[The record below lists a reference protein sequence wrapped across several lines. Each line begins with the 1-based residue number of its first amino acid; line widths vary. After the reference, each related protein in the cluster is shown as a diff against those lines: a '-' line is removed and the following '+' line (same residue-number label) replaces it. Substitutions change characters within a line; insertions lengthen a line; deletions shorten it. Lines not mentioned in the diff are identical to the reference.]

1 MREDI
6 LVTRNLSKKYGN
18 NTVVDN
24 VNMTIKKG
32 DIYGLVGKN
41 GAGKTTIIRMILSL
55 SKESSGEFKL
65 FNATSEKE
73 KLEKHGLVGSIVET
87 PAFYPYL
94 SAKQNLEY
102 YRLQRGIVEKDAV
115 DEALKFVGLEDVG
128 NKKFKG
134 FSLGMKQRL
143 GLALAIMSNPDFL
156 ILDEPINGL
165 DPMGIKEVRETLLK
179 LNKVKNTTILI
190 SSHIL
195 GELSQ
200 LASCYGFIDD
210 GKLIE
215 EISSE
220 ELLNK
225 CKHCLAIKVDD
236 LEKASAILESKF
248 KCENYEVLN
257 GNLIK
262 IYDYLEE
269 SHIINKS
276 FVENGIMVYSL
287 QKIGSNLEEYFL
299 NLVGGEHNA

>member
-102 YRLQRGIVEKDAV
+102 YRLQRGIVEK
-115 DEALKFVGLEDVG
+115 
-128 NKKFKG
+128 
-134 FSLGMKQRL
+134 MQ
-143 GLALAIMSNPDFL
+143 
-156 ILDEPINGL
+156 
-165 DPMGIKEVRETLLK
+165 
-179 LNKVKNTTILI
+179 
-190 SSHIL
+190 
-195 GELSQ
+195 
-200 LASCYGFIDD
+200 
-210 GKLIE
+210 
-215 EISSE
+215 
-220 ELLNK
+220 
-225 CKHCLAIKVDD
+225 
-236 LEKASAILESKF
+236 
-248 KCENYEVLN
+248 
-257 GNLIK
+257 
-262 IYDYLEE
+262 
-269 SHIINKS
+269 
-276 FVENGIMVYSL
+276 
-287 QKIGSNLEEYFL
+287 
-299 NLVGGEHNA
+299 